1 MKTGKVLPIKPTK
14 QIVRGVAMLSGGFSE
29 QERKN
34 YVYSTALRSEN
45 WADAI
50 LALQDGAQAG
60 YVDPYTGRLDIEMAR
75 KGGENSR
82 GLVFVLQKIYSE
94 LATQP
99 QAAEIVG
106 KIVDQHTRGNAL
118 FASRV
123 APKNSSEV
131 EVPGR

>member
-1 MKTGKVLPIKPTK
+1 MI
-14 QIVRGVAMLSGGFSE
+14 SGRFSE
-29 QERKN
+29 QGRKN
-34 YVYSTALRSEN
+34 YVYSTALRSGK

-50 LALQDGAQAG
+50 RALQDGAQAG

-75 KGGENSR
+75 KGNDNSR
-82 GLVFVLQKIYSE
+82 GIVSVLEKIYCE

-106 KIVDQHTRGNAL
+106 KIVDEHTRGDAL

-123 APKNSSEV
+123 ASKNSSEV